1 MNSLPFLNGLL
12 KEYIYDSMKKGEYK
26 PIDFAPLQF
35 QNLNE
40 MDSTIDDASID
51 MDDKDID

>member
-1 MNSLPFLNGLL
+1 MNSIPFLNGLI

-26 PIDFAPLQF
+26 PIDFTPLQI
-35 QNLNE
+35 QKLDE
-40 MDSTIDDASID
+40 LDSTIDDASID